1 MGSLNGWT
9 VVRSGT
15 GDPSGEGAA
24 GDVVLVEA
32 DDDAVV
38 ARCCGQV
45 GHGAGAVLIVLAA
58 DLRLGRPLHGQGQ
71 PPCSRP
77 RPHTLSINQPTSTV
91 PLQQAP
97 PPNHPST
104 NQPGQRPPC
113 PPAAVP
119 THTLSIKQPRTGPLQ
134 QAPPPHTLSIKQSTN
149 QPGQPPT
156 PAGTFSSILGDDGEG
171 RGPVGGAVAQAG
183 AERCHMTAVDGVH
196 VELERTSCGGGGG
209 SI

>member
-71 PPCSRP
+71 PPCSKP

-104 NQPGQRPPC
+104 NQPGQRPPPPGSSSHPHPVNQTTKDR
-113 PPAAVP
+113 PPAASPTP
-119 THTLSIKQPRTGPLQ
+119 THPVNQTINQPTRTAPLPP
-134 QAPPPHTLSIKQSTN
+134 QAPSPASLVTMVKVAARWAVPWLR
-149 QPGQPPT
+149 PGPN
-156 PAGTFSSILGDDGEG
+156 
-171 RGPVGGAVAQAG
+171 AV
-183 AERCHMTAVDGVH
+183 T
-196 VELERTSCGGGGG
+196 
-209 SI
+209 

>member
-71 PPCSRP
+71 PPCSKP

-104 NQPGQRPPC
+104 NQTGQRPP
-113 PPAAVP
+113 A
-119 THTLSIKQPRTGPLQ
+119 PRQ
-134 QAPPPHTLSIKQSTN
+134 QF
-149 QPGQPPT
+149 PPT
-156 PAGTFSSILGDDGEG
+156 PCQSNNQGQAPCSKPHPHTPCQSNNQPTNRDSPPPLQAPSPASLVTMVKVAA
-171 RGPVGGAVAQAG
+171 RWAVPWLRPGPNAV
-183 AERCHMTAVDGVH
+183 T
-196 VELERTSCGGGGG
+196 
-209 SI
+209 